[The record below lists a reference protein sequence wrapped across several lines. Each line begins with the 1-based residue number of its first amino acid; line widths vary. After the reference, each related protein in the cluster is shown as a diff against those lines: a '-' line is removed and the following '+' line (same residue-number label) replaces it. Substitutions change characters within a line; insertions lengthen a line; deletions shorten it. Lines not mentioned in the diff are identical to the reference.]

1 MGGTMKKGLRLL
13 FLLAI
18 GGGLNT
24 VEGQSLPIRVGYTAL
39 AGSFTPLWMA
49 KELDLFERQGI
60 QSTPIYM
67 ASTLAYQAMLAGE
80 TEFTV
85 GASVPAV
92 QARVGGADPLIL
104 VTYISGFTFSVI
116 ARPPIH
122 QPGELRG
129 KRIAVTRFGAP
140 TDFGA
145 RTALKRWG
153 LIPAKD
159 VTIIQLGG
167 LPEAFAALKGDSVQA
182 AILPPPFSTEAKRL
196 GMVEL
201 LDFNQSDIEFTGVG
215 LAATARYVAARGEAT
230 RRVVRALVEGIW
242 AFKGNRQAALR
253 AIGKYTRS
261 TDRNL
266 LEETYETNRK
276 VIRLTPRTTDAA
288 VRNVLDALAEQNPKA
303 RAANPQDFY
312 TNRFI
317 DELEQSGFMRE
328 LAAHYPEAVR

>member
-1 MGGTMKKGLRLL
+1 MKKSFRLL
-13 FLLAI
+13 LIAIAI

-24 VEGQSLPIRVGYTAL
+24 AEAQPLPIRVGYTAL
-39 AGSFTPLWMA
+39 AGSFSPLWMA
-49 KELDLFERQGI
+49 KELDLFERHGI
-60 QSTPIYM
+60 QSSPIYM

-80 TEFTV
+80 TDFTV

-104 VTYISGFTFSVI
+104 VTYISGFTFSIV
-116 ARPPIH
+116 ARPPIQ
-122 QPGELRG
+122 QPGDLRG

-153 LIPAKD
+153 P
-159 VTIIQLGG
+159 
-167 LPEAFAALKGDSVQA
+167 DSVQA
-182 AILPPPFSTEAKRL
+182 AVLPPPFSTEAKRL

-201 LDFNQSDIEFTGVG
+201 IDFNQSDIEFTGLG
-215 LAATARYVAARGEAT
+215 LTGTARYMSARGEAT

-242 AFKGNRQAALR
+242 AFKGNREAALR

-266 LEETYETNRK
+266 LEETYQTNRK
-276 VIRLTPRTTDAA
+276 VVRLVPRTTEAA
-288 VRNVLDALAEQNPKA
+288 VRNVLEALADQNPRA
-303 RAANPQDFY
+303 RGANPQDFY

-317 DELEQSGFMRE
+317 DELEQTGFMRE
-328 LAAHYPEAVR
+328 LAARYPDALR